1 MALKMQAVALQTTL
15 FLINQ
20 FVLMFLYYMLE
31 MVILALRPS
40 TAVLHLHFLLCLVW
54 VSLCLYDAYVSFIDK
69 FVFQWGDWFY
79 ALLY

>member
-31 MVILALRPS
+31 MVILALKALYCCFAS
-40 TAVLHLHFLLCLVW
+40 AFFVVLSVGQ
-54 VSLCLYDAYVSFIDK
+54 
-69 FVFQWGDWFY
+69 FV
-79 ALLY
+79 LI